1 MPIETHYSIL
11 GISRAASTDDIEAAY
26 RAILLANHPDKI
38 KHLDPFQRTL
48 AEARLRAGK
57 TAYEV
62 LIDPKKAK
70 KYDDEMGIWG
80 SFGNAQTWRRPWEP
94 PVAPVDAPEP
104 VPPRRPAGQGT
115 TSDAEEHEFADAKEE
130 ETRPY
135 AGGSTSFPTSSA
147 KRTSDGV
154 LQAEYRYG
162 LTRTATD
169 VDIKIKGWNLH
180 LLLSTKFHFLNTV
193 TTLPT
198 GSDTRTIA
206 FQLHIQRNKTY
217 LSTDAKVLE
226 FIVSVGYIPNGG
238 RAVGNIQTVLKE
250 VAKDSLTLTL
260 YMASVPSG
268 KSPDTMPPWKFGFD
282 FDMNG
287 HPAAWGRKRG
297 TCMIFTVDKQSVE
310 ETLEDVLKNEEG
322 LVANAFC
329 GLGDEKLM
337 GVTFKTV
344 RMWRMAAVGYRKN
357 DFLEG

>member
-94 PVAPVDAPEP
+94 RVAPVDASEP

-115 TSDAEEHEFADAKEE
+115 TSDAEEHKFADAKEE

-147 KRTSDGV
+147 KGTSDGV

-169 VDIKIKGWNLH
+169 VDVKINGWSLH

-193 TTLPT
+193 TALPT

-217 LSTDAKVLE
+217 LSTESKISEL
-226 FIVSVGYIPNGG
+226 IVSVAYIPNGG

-250 VAKDSLTLTL
+250 VVKDLLTLTL
-260 YMASVPSG
+260 CMTSVPSG
-268 KSPDTMPPWKFGFD
+268 KSPNTMPPWKFGFN
-282 FDMNG
+282 FDMTG

-297 TCMIFTVDKQSVE
+297 TCMIFTMDKQSVE
-310 ETLEDVLKNEEG
+310 ETPEDVLKNEEG

-329 GLGDEKLM
+329 GLGDGKLM
-337 GVTFKTV
+337 GVTYKTV
-344 RMWRMAAVGYRKN
+344 RMWRMVAVGYRKN